1 LKKSIKV
8 GFPRRTYFREDEF
21 DSDDY
26 AITTDSK
33 QVNTAKGKSVDSVN
47 KNDPSPRLNAKIL
60 AERLVLKD
68 SKQPRYNPNRVR
80 FRFKK
85 EDAKQLAFNY
95 KGKLRYESLPV
106 SGGYYGADI
115 PERSAMEAIMNVDHS
130 DNILLQFNDQGFKG
144 TLHPGQHAISD
155 ADIKEKL
162 LVVLSITEIE
172 PVGTGSKP
180 NNVTKHP
187 TTGFVSNNQGD
198 MPFAG
203 LDPGNLSLMDELVS
217 STMSSNLKENSVVKK
232 PEPYHDLINAKIVKF
247 RGLINT
253 PPDWVEALDNPIV
266 RFLRSNITNISAV
279 FVFRLELNAMLG
291 FCEYIITLPE
301 DAISKDMLNYISAPV
316 SLSTYWGEAKGFGEG
331 IVDWGKDIG
340 FLIGMIGD
348 IGKLPS
354 VIKKSLESVRKNVN
368 TGAIQAEADK
378 AEEWMAEHSHLLIEF
393 IGDVV
398 KNPHQLD
405 SLKDEVK
412 NGMYKIAETMG
423 GKLGEKFH
431 QFTSQGTE
439 KMGESIGEVIGYFIP
454 DLLLVVFSEGIS
466 ELIEGALKSVRVVL
480 KGSEIGKLALE
491 AVRVADVAVEALAKF
506 VEKADIFLDTKYA
519 ELKEELLKIIELIK
533 EWLGIEEEGAEA
545 ARMKKGPGAPK
556 QPHEEM
562 DHFSDGRTNYPGDGK
577 PPASSVEKIG
587 FGFIN
592 DVEKQKAIIGNEFI
606 EHAGYTNGNAWDRK
620 VLEMWDA
627 DGWEVSKQVRFKD
640 PVSGKTAILDGI
652 AKKGDEVV
660 YLENKFGG
668 AQLSSNQE
676 LIYPKI
682 ASGEAIAYGQNA
694 LKAFGE
700 KLQYKSQKVLVNA
713 VPK

>member
-1 LKKSIKV
+1 
-8 GFPRRTYFREDEF
+8 
-21 DSDDY
+21 
-26 AITTDSK
+26 
-33 QVNTAKGKSVDSVN
+33 
-47 KNDPSPRLNAKIL
+47 
-60 AERLVLKD
+60 
-68 SKQPRYNPNRVR
+68 
-80 FRFKK
+80 
-85 EDAKQLAFNY
+85 
-95 KGKLRYESLPV
+95 
-106 SGGYYGADI
+106 
-115 PERSAMEAIMNVDHS
+115 
-130 DNILLQFNDQGFKG
+130 
-144 TLHPGQHAISD
+144 
-155 ADIKEKL
+155 
-162 LVVLSITEIE
+162 
-172 PVGTGSKP
+172 
-180 NNVTKHP
+180 
-187 TTGFVSNNQGD
+187 
-198 MPFAG
+198 
-203 LDPGNLSLMDELVS
+203 
-217 STMSSNLKENSVVKK
+217 
-232 PEPYHDLINAKIVKF
+232 
-247 RGLINT
+247 
-253 PPDWVEALDNPIV
+253 
-266 RFLRSNITNISAV
+266 
-279 FVFRLELNAMLG
+279 
-291 FCEYIITLPE
+291 
-301 DAISKDMLNYISAPV
+301 
-316 SLSTYWGEAKGFGEG
+316 
-331 IVDWGKDIG
+331 
-340 FLIGMIGD
+340 
-348 IGKLPS
+348 
-354 VIKKSLESVRKNVN
+354 
-368 TGAIQAEADK
+368 
-378 AEEWMAEHSHLLIEF
+378 
-393 IGDVV
+393 
-398 KNPHQLD
+398 
-405 SLKDEVK
+405 
-412 NGMYKIAETMG
+412 
-423 GKLGEKFH
+423 
-431 QFTSQGTE
+431 
-439 KMGESIGEVIGYFIP
+439 MGESIGEVIGYFIP